1 MKYNKKNIATII
13 LVALILTTI
22 GFTSINSYAIGV
34 SSRVS
39 SYSSSRSF
47 SSSRSTE
54 RSFSSSYSKSTNT
67 RFSTTNK
74 YSSPKTSS
82 SAKLNLSKS
91 SSSSTTTKKGFFGIF
106 SRKNKTTNN
115 VNISKNKTVVNNIN
129 HNSPTIIH
137 NHHYINYGGGWFPHF
152 VIFNNGYSSSGV
164 VNYSMANK
172 VGNIILT
179 TILYISIIGLIIL
192 IIYKIK
198 NI

>member
-1 MKYNKKNIATII
+1 MKYNKKNMATVI

-22 GFTSINSYAIGV
+22 GFTGISSYARGFSSHV
-34 SSRVS
+34 SSH
-39 SYSSSRSF
+39 SSSRSF
-47 SSSRSTE
+47 SRSYSRS
-54 RSFSSSYSKSTNT
+54 SNT

-129 HNSPTIIH
+129 HNSPTVIH

-198 NI
+198 KR